1 MLEINWLVLVL
12 AALIPLITGFIW
24 YNPKIFGTAWMVESG
39 MTEEKAK
46 GANMAK
52 VFIITFIMGF
62 LIAFTI
68 QFIVIHQYHYYSI
81 LAGEPGIN
89 DPGSPMGLQ
98 LAEFMKT
105 YGDRFRSFKHG
116 VLHGFLNALLFV
128 TPIMTINSLFE
139 RKSFKYIAINAG
151 YWIITIALIGGVVCA
166 YA

>member
-1 MLEINWLVLVL
+1 MFEFNWLVLFL
-12 AALIPLITGFIW
+12 AALIPLVIGFIW
-24 YNPKIFGTAWMVESG
+24 YNPKIFGTAWMIESG

-81 LAGEPGIN
+81 LAGEQGIN
-89 DPGSPMGLQ
+89 DPASPMGQQ

-116 VLHGFLNALLFV
+116 ALHGFLNGLLYV

-139 RKSFKYIAINAG
+139 RRSFKYIAINAG
-151 YWIITIALIGGVVCA
+151 YWIVTIALIGGVVCA